1 MLSTLRKIISKKS
14 TLNAEFFL
22 MVDHMNKSK
31 LRLTLIFKNLKK
43 ITMLPTQLKQQL
55 SGSRKQSRSSSMM
68 PPIQA
73 LQLQK
78 SFWLILLKLLT
89 FLLALARLAL
99 LEPAVKT
106 TDSRTAEDEPD
117 ISMTSSSS
125 ISMETVMKMKRR
137 LLNSKST
144 LDSGAIKIT
153 LCMTACW
160 QRLQSALTQVNKDA
174 SH

>member
-89 FLLALARLAL
+89 FLLALARLAQ

-106 TDSRTAEDEPD
+106 TDSRTAEDEPN

-144 LDSGAIKIT
+144 LDSGVIEIN
-153 LCMTACW
+153 LCMTECW
-160 QRLQSALTQVNKDA
+160 QRLQNALTQVNKDA